1 MRQIRMGIFDYEQEY
16 AIQLMNY
23 INADTKKILY
33 LPWRFL

>member
-23 INADTKKILY
+23 INADTKILY